1 MAAMDNGG
9 MPSPVLDDETISA
22 ALATLTWTREGDELV
37 LVVRR
42 RNFVEAMAFVN
53 QVAEK
58 AEQAGHHPDIAI
70 SWNEVTLRLTT
81 HDAGGITDADLQLAR
96 QLEEL
101 AGITGM

>member
-1 MAAMDNGG
+1 MA
-9 MPSPVLDDETISA
+9 SPLLDDETISA
-22 ALATLTWTREGDELV
+22 ALAILTWTREGDALV

-58 AEQAGHHPDIAI
+58 AEQAGHHPDIGI

-81 HDAGGITDADLQLAR
+81 HDAGGITDADLQMAH

-101 AGITGM
+101 AGPTGT

>member
-1 MAAMDNGG
+1 MA
-9 MPSPVLDDETISA
+9 
-22 ALATLTWTREGDELV
+22 WTRDGDALV

-58 AEQAGHHPDIAI
+58 AEQAGHHPDIGI
-70 SWNEVTLRLTT
+70 VWNQVTLRLTT
-81 HDAGGITDADLQLAR
+81 HDAGGITAADVDLAR

-101 AGITGM
+101 AGT

>member
-1 MAAMDNGG
+1 M
-9 MPSPVLDDETISA
+9 
-22 ALATLTWTREGDELV
+22 TWTREGDALV

-58 AEQAGHHPDIAI
+58 AEQAGHHPDIGIA
-70 SWNEVTLRLTT
+70 WNEVTLRLTT
-81 HDAGGITDADLQLAR
+81 HDAGGITDADLQMAR

-101 AGITGM
+101 AGDKGT